1 MTQCGERKGSLPE
14 SGVDQV
20 PATVL
25 SLQRHT
31 AARNSHFESKI
42 QSFIINRFDSMT
54 TMPCHDVS
62 LLQADHVVFVA
73 HEDEL
78 GSEPQSTIGAENSI

>member
-1 MTQCGERKGSLPE
+1 
-14 SGVDQV
+14 
-20 PATVL
+20 
-25 SLQRHT
+25 
-31 AARNSHFESKI
+31 
-42 QSFIINRFDSMT
+42 MT